1 MIYKGNP
8 EVYSCYSPKLHE
20 FLKEFGIEPF
30 DEFVNI
36 KNHKKCWVYSV
47 DDKLSTFL
55 TQWSVNKSNMQNVE
69 NQ

>member
-55 TQWSVNKSNMQNVE
+55 TQ
-69 NQ
+69 